1 MKWFLDALGK
11 YAVFQGRSRRKE
23 YWYFF
28 LFFVLI
34 SVLFTLLDMLLGTY
48 SSRYQLGLFSSVFS
62 LATIV
67 PWVALSAR
75 RLHDIGYSGKWLW
88 VILLCI
94 PVMLVNLVIGIL
106 LTFVLTIAFAVAAL
120 VDSDLG
126 TNKYGPAPNEVWP
139 D

>member
-28 LFFVLI
+28 LFFALI
-34 SVLFTLLDMLLGTY
+34 SILLTLFDMLIGTY
-48 SSRYQLGLFSSVFS
+48 NRRYQLGLFSTIFTA
-62 LATIV
+62 ATFV

-88 VILLCI
+88 V
-94 PVMLVNLVIGIL
+94 MLVCAVVMAVNPVIGIIL
-106 LTFVLTIAFAVAAL
+106 LFVLSVAFAVAAI
-120 VDSDLG
+120 VNGDPG
-126 TNKYGPAPNEVWP
+126 ANRYGPASK
-139 D
+139 